1 MAHFAQIDPATSVVL
16 RVVAISND
24 VTYDEHGVE
33 HEDRGIALC
42 KQLYGAQTE
51 WVQTSYSGSFRG
63 RYAGI
68 SFLYDRQADVFVP
81 PLPSSLN

>member
-16 RVVAISND
+16 RVIAISND

-33 HEDRGIALC
+33 HEDWGIALC
-42 KQLYGAQTE
+42 KQLYGANTV

-68 SFLYDRQADVFVP
+68 SFLYDKKADVFVP
-81 PLPSSLN
+81 PTPGTPN